1 MKRYK
6 TKIKEYPNGTK
17 VYTVYNTALLIAET
31 DNSIHFSEPL
41 KNEKTAEELQL
52 EKNRALWKIKTKI
65 KDYILCNDFDY
76 FWTLTFD
83 SDRYNYTVAFE
94 KMGKWLE
101 KMRKKYGKFNYIMI
115 PELHKDGAI
124 HFHGVTGG
132 LNAVIRDSELS
143 IKVSRYIIVLI
154 GNMGSPLL
162 QGFEVKKKRLLML
175 LNMLP
180 KKCKIPLLK
189 KAKKNTGVLVD

>member
-65 KDYILCNDFDY
+65 KDYIL
-76 FWTLTFD
+76 
-83 SDRYNYTVAFE
+83 
-94 KMGKWLE
+94 
-101 KMRKKYGKFNYIMI
+101 
-115 PELHKDGAI
+115 
-124 HFHGVTGG
+124 
-132 LNAVIRDSELS
+132 
-143 IKVSRYIIVLI
+143 
-154 GNMGSPLL
+154 
-162 QGFEVKKKRLLML
+162 
-175 LNMLP
+175 
-180 KKCKIPLLK
+180 
-189 KAKKNTGVLVD
+189 